1 MYSLTRAIFCQ
12 HTQRMQG
19 EEESSVQRLELTMAL
34 FASTMKIYVMRSLLM
49 SLKMLL

>member
-19 EEESSVQRLELTMAL
+19 KEESSVQRLELTMAL
-34 FASTMKIYVMRSLLM
+34 FASTMKIYYSLFM